1 MPPFPCCCPS
11 HPRVLLGSV
20 SSFGGRFWCPEAW
33 SGGKAGQL
41 VPSWGCWSPLLE
53 RRRVGRGTACQNSE
67 LHYIPSWGCRV
78 VGGRGVPQPQHPE
91 SLRDQVPRV
100 SPEKE
105 LRARAPE
112 WGKSWGENHRGAA
125 VRVVIMQ
132 AESREVSGHVLL
144 RQELLAQGLP
154 RVQASRRPR
163 GDPRVTL
170 GPTWGASLQ
179 RLLKDHWGSGSCGQ
193 RGGIRAT
200 GGASEGVAQ
209 REGRGF
215 RRAQQRDSRRRERRA
230 ASGWKAGPFA
240 GWGRGS
246 GVAGLRWAPLGVGDL
261 RGGHFVSWDSGDTRR
276 PPSRR
281 ADRRY

>member
-1 MPPFPCCCPS
+1 MPPFLCCCPSCPS
-11 HPRVLLGSV
+11 HPRVLLGLV
-20 SSFGGRFWCPEAW
+20 SSFGGRSWCPETW

-67 LHYIPSWGCRV
+67 LHYVPSWGYRV

-91 SLRDQVPRV
+91 SLRDQVSRV
-100 SPEKE
+100 SPEKQ

-112 WGKSWGENHRGAA
+112 WGKSCGENHRGAA
-125 VRVVIMQ
+125 VRMVIVQ
-132 AESREVSGHVLL
+132 AESREVGGHVLL

-154 RVQASRRPR
+154 RVQASSRPR

-170 GPTWGASLQ
+170 RPTWGASLQ
-179 RLLKDHWGSGSCGQ
+179 MLLKDHWGSGSCGQ

-209 REGRGF
+209 RE
-215 RRAQQRDSRRRERRA
+215 RRDFWSAQQRDSRRRGRRA
-230 ASGWKAGPFA
+230 ATDWKG
-240 GWGRGS
+240 GLLGR
-246 GVAGLRWAPLGVGDL
+246 VGEGIR
-261 RGGHFVSWDSGDTRR
+261 RGGTAVGASS
-276 PPSRR
+276 
-281 ADRRY
+281 